1 MCDDEYEW
9 EDCTKE
15 MMLSGSLLTLWY
27 QDGQKVRN
35 AYKLRDELR
44 LSIKPDGS
52 FRIERRVAKK
62 QESWSWGPKVG
73 DWVEYGDERFK
84 GRGKIIAIEEWGDF
98 AVADPS
104 RMGDGWHDAYL
115 NNDYTRLFPRSCRY
129 FEKYELKPV
138 EK

>member
-1 MCDDEYEW
+1 MCDEEYEW
-9 EDCTKE
+9 EDCTGEALGAEPVEPHHTSEGKSWYRFKQY
-15 MMLSGSLLTLWY
+15 LSYRIAMKGDVL
-27 QDGQKVRN
+27 
-35 AYKLRDELR
+35 
-44 LSIKPDGS
+44 
-52 FRIERRVAKK
+52 FRIERRVAKM

-115 NNDYTRLFPRSCRY
+115 NNDYTRLFPDSCRWFY
-129 FEKYELKPV
+129 KRNLKSV